1 MASKLE
7 LINSINS
14 TTTNVSTVSFD
25 NIFSDKYNNYFLT
38 VTGFEPA
45 LSEELGFRLINSSG
59 SVLNGNNY
67 DSSSYTLSTS
77 ATFGEV
83 QDQNKDK
90 WRYGGYAQHD
100 SNTGFAASMYIYNP
114 YNSSSHTYAFLSS
127 SQGHNQYIGRKVLYV
142 YKVAEST
149 RGLEFTNN
157 GNYNMDILTASIYGV
172 K

>member
-1 MASKLE
+1 MANNLE
-7 LINSINS
+7 FIDSVNS
-14 TTTNVSTVSFD
+14 TSTITTVTFD
-25 NIFSDKYNNYFLT
+25 NIFSSKYDNYYLT

-59 SVLNGNNY
+59 SVLNGTNY

-90 WRYGGYAQHD
+90 WRYGGYAQSS
-100 SNTGFAASMYIYNP
+100 SNTGVGVSMYIYNP
-114 YNSSSHTYAFLSS
+114 FNSSSHTYAFLSS

>member
-1 MASKLE
+1 MANNLE
-7 LINSINS
+7 FIDSVNS
-14 TTTNVSTVSFD
+14 TSTITTVTFD
-25 NIFSDKYNNYFLT
+25 NIFSSKYDNYYLT

-59 SVLNGNNY
+59 SVLNGTNY
-67 DSSSYTLSTS
+67 DSASYTLSTS
-77 ATFGEV
+77 PTFSEV
-83 QDQNKDK
+83 QDQNKDI
-90 WRYGGYAQHD
+90 WRYGGYAQSS
-100 SNTGFAASMYIYNP
+100 SNTGVGVSMYIYNP
-114 YNSSSHTYAFLSS
+114 FNSSSHTYAFLSS

>member
-1 MASKLE
+1 MANNLE
-7 LINSINS
+7 FIDSVNS
-14 TTTNVSTVSFD
+14 TSTVTTVTFD
-25 NIFSDKYNNYFLT
+25 NIFSSKYDNYYLT

-45 LSEELGFRLINSSG
+45 LSVELGFRLINSSG
-59 SVLNGNNY
+59 SVLNGTNY
-67 DSSSYTLSTS
+67 DSASYTLSTS

-90 WRYGGYAQHD
+90 WRYGGYAPAS
-100 SNTGFAASMYIYNP
+100 SNTGVGVSMYIYNP
-114 YNSSSHTYAFLSS
+114 FNSSSHTYAFLAS

>member
-1 MASKLE
+1 MANNLE
-7 LINSINS
+7 FIDSVNS
-14 TTTNVSTVSFD
+14 TSTITTVTFD
-25 NIFSDKYNNYFLT
+25 NIFSSKYDNYYLT

-59 SVLNGNNY
+59 SVLNGTNY
-67 DSSSYTLSTS
+67 DSASYTLSTS
-77 ATFGEV
+77 ATFSEV

-90 WRYGGYAQHD
+90 WRYGGYAQSS
-100 SNTGFAASMYIYNP
+100 SNTGVGVSMYIYNP
-114 YNSSSHTYAFLSS
+114 FNSSSHTYAFLSS